1 MDELFKD
8 VEALL
13 SRVKIDFGGGCSVTK
28 AYLMA
33 RLIRDE
39 RLKTTLDIGVYR
51 GRSLFPQAL
60 AHRQY
65 TSGVVYGVDPWDAAE
80 AVQEQA
86 PEAIADKV
94 KTWAAGTDLQN
105 IYEEVVA
112 LTSTLD
118 LGGNITLV
126 REPSSKAIDYFR
138 TRNILFDLVHIDGNH
153 DTARVREDLDHYLP
167 RLRPGGYLVL
177 DDVSWA
183 SIRPLYQE
191 VKSRLSHVFELVDSR
206 NDFAIFWNS
215 SDWLG
220 AQQRRA
226 RYIPWRVRHVLAKVK
241 GRVVRLLK
249 ANGRSSSQPS

>member
-8 VEALL
+8 VDNLL

-60 AHRQY
+60 AHRQF
-65 TSGVVYGVDPWDAAE
+65 TSGVVYGVDPWDAME

-86 PEAIADKV
+86 PEAMADKA

-112 LTSTLD
+112 LTSALE
-118 LGGNITLV
+118 LQANITLV
-126 REPSSKAIDYFR
+126 REPSSKAIEYFR
-138 TRNILFDLVHIDGNH
+138 TRNVFFDLVHIDGNH
-153 DTARVREDLDHYLP
+153 DTVRVREDLDHYLP

-183 SIRPLYQE
+183 SIRPLYE
-191 VKSRLSHVFELVDSR
+191 EMKSRLSHVFELVDSR

-215 SDWLG
+215 NDWLG

-226 RYIPWRVRHVLAKVK
+226 RYVPWRVRNVLGKVK
-241 GRVVRLLK
+241 GRVVRRLK
-249 ANGRSSSQPS
+249 ASGLASPQRS

>member
-1 MDELFKD
+1 MDQLFKD

-60 AHRQY
+60 AHRKY
-65 TSGVVYGVDPWDAAE
+65 TSGVAYGVDPWDAME

-94 KTWAAGTDLQN
+94 KEWAAGADLQR

-118 LGGNITLV
+118 LQANTTLL
-126 REPSSKAIDYFR
+126 REPSSKAIEYFR
-138 TRNILFDLVHIDGNH
+138 ARNILFDLVHIDGNH
-153 DTARVREDLDHYLP
+153 DTVRVREDLDHYLP

-183 SIRPLYQE
+183 SIRPIYDEL
-191 VKSRLSHVFELVDSR
+191 KLRLAHVYELVDSR

-215 SDWLG
+215 KDWLG
-220 AQQRRA
+220 TRQRRA
-226 RYIPWRVRHVLAKVK
+226 RYVPWRVRNLLGKVK
-241 GRVVRLLK
+241 GRAVRLLK
-249 ANGRSSSQPS
+249 AGAR

>member
-1 MDELFKD
+1 MDDLFKD

-60 AHRQY
+60 AHREY
-65 TSGVVYGVDPWDAAE
+65 TAGMAYGVDPWDAME

-86 PEAIADKV
+86 PAAIADKV
-94 KTWAAGTDLQN
+94 KAWAADADLQK

-112 LTSTLD
+112 LTATLN
-118 LGGNITLV
+118 LEANTTLV
-126 REPSSKAIDYFR
+126 REPSSKAIEYFR
-138 TRNILFDLVHIDGNH
+138 TRDIRFDLVHIDGNH
-153 DTARVREDLDHYLP
+153 DTVRVREDLDHYLP

-183 SIRPLYQE
+183 SIRPIYDELR
-191 VKSRLSHVFELVDSR
+191 SRLAHVFELVDSR

-215 SDWLG
+215 KDWLG
-220 AQQRRA
+220 AQRRRA
-226 RYIPWRVRHVLAKVK
+226 AYLPWHARAALSKVK
-241 GRVVRLLK
+241 GRAVRVLK
-249 ANGRSSSQPS
+249 TARP